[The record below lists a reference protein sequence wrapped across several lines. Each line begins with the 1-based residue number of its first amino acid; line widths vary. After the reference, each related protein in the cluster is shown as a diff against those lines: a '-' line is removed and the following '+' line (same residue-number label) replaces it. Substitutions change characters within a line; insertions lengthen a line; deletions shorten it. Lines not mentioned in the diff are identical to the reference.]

1 MARVADVGRT
11 QSLLRDAAD
20 GEHTATPS
28 ELARKRE
35 AGANLVSPRRP
46 VERRGAGVSRDDVPQ
61 QNALLEL
68 QLREDALDD
77 RRRGL
82 GGAGAGELA
91 LRGER
96 DPGDTRTAVAGCLA
110 DEQQPCFLPGFE
122 VREEPLAAHGRAV
135 TVTIEV
141 ERRADPRAPQ
151 PLDELLHPH
160 PH

>member
-28 ELARKRE
+28 ELARKR
-35 AGANLVSPRRP
+35 
-46 VERRGAGVSRDDVPQ
+46 
-61 QNALLEL
+61 
-68 QLREDALDD
+68 
-77 RRRGL
+77 
-82 GGAGAGELA
+82 GAGAGELA

-160 PH
+160 PHSDRRRPAAGGDRARCRGVPGRGAALARPGAVR